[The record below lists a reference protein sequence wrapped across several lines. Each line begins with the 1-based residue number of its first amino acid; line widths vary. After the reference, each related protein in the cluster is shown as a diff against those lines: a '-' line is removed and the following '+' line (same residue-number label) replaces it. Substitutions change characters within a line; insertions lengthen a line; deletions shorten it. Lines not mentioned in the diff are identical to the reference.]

1 MKTTRILMVAATLL
15 LASCAFA
22 KAKTEPLDVDVVG
35 RTLPELV
42 RGSDLVVVG
51 SVLGEAGTVNFA
63 RDPNDITRPHPTTE
77 SIAQLYRV
85 RVDEAIKGGP
95 KGEIT
100 VAVSRWSGTV
110 GQAGRVDWPQFIPY
124 EVGQRYALFLR
135 LVPQPVGQ
143 YFVVAEPGRF
153 KVGPQVVVQSPWR
166 HASEV
171 FPARDL
177 GSFMGELH
185 SAAEGRP

>member
-1 MKTTRILMVAATLL
+1 MKTARVLMAVAALL

-22 KAKTEPLDVDVVG
+22 KTAPLDVDVVG
-35 RTLPELV
+35 RTLPDLV

-51 SVLGEAGTVNFA
+51 SVLGEAGTANFA

-85 RVDEAIKGGP
+85 RIEEALKGGP

-100 VAVSRWSGTV
+100 VAVSRWSRTV
-110 GQAGRVDWPQFIPY
+110 GKDGRVDWPQFIPF
-124 EVGQRYALFLR
+124 EAGQRYALFLR
-135 LVPQPVGQ
+135 LVPQPMGP

-171 FPARDL
+171 FPARDA
-177 GSFMGELH
+177 GNFMADLH
-185 SAAEGRP
+185 AAAVGRP